1 MAAGRNGGASGYAV
15 ELAGVSKYYGSV
27 AALEDISLQ
36 IRHGEFYTLL
46 GPSGCGKTT
55 TLNIIGGFIPVSTGM
70 VRINGRVV
78 QDDPPYRRNVNTVFQ
93 NYALFPHMTVA
104 QNIGFGPRMSKMP
117 PAEIERKVEEVLRL
131 ISLPEFAQRRPA
143 QLSGGQQQRVA
154 LARALVNE
162 PDVLLLDEP
171 LGALD
176 LKIRKQL
183 QAELRNIQRK
193 VGITFVYVTHDQE
206 EAMVMSDRIAVLN
219 KGHLVQEDT
228 PTAIY
233 HRPANR
239 FVASFI
245 GESNFF
251 EGSLQER
258 DGNEMWVQIPGFPRP
273 VCVRAAGTPGQSLPA
288 VSQAV
293 TVMVRP
299 EHMVACT
306 APNDILDNLAEAT
319 VTRVAF
325 LGMYTQIGCEL
336 PGGAPV
342 IVHQTSQAGTGDDLA
357 ITPGQKIRV
366 GWQVR
371 DGQVLYQ

>member
-1 MAAGRNGGASGYAV
+1 MTSDSKAQVCAV
-15 ELAGVSKYYGSV
+15 ELVGVSKFYGSV
-27 AALEDISLQ
+27 AALDDISLQ

-55 TLNIIGGFIPVSTGM
+55 TLNIIGGFIPLSAGTL
-70 VRINGRVV
+70 RINGRLV
-78 QDDPPYRRNVNTVFQ
+78 QNDPPYRRNVNTVFQ

-104 QNIGFGPRMSKMP
+104 QNIGFGPRMRKQP
-117 PAEIERKVEEVLRL
+117 KVETDRRVEEMLQL
-131 ISLPEFAQRRPA
+131 ISLPGFGTRRPA

-183 QAELRNIQRK
+183 QGELRNIQRK

-206 EAMVMSDRIAVLN
+206 EAMVLSDRIAVMN
-219 KGHLVQEDT
+219 KGKVVQEGA
-228 PTAIY
+228 PGEIY

-251 EGSLQER
+251 HGTLREAAGDEALV
-258 DGNEMWVQIPGFPRP
+258 DLPGFRRP
-273 VCVRAAGTPGQSLPA
+273 VRARSERTPAPGT
-288 VSQAV
+288 AV
-293 TVMVRP
+293 TIAVRP
-299 EHMVACT
+299 ERMAWQT
-306 APNDILDNLAEAT
+306 ADDGTLDSAAEAIVRKT
-319 VTRVAF
+319 AF
-325 LGMYTQIGCEL
+325 LGMYSQIVAEL
-336 PGGAPV
+336 PNGSSVMIHETEAGEAAPALDRLV
-342 IVHQTSQAGTGDDLA
+342 GQTIV
-357 ITPGQKIRV
+357 V
-366 GWQVR
+366 GWQVS
-371 DGQVLYQ
+371 DGQLLAD

>member
-1 MAAGRNGGASGYAV
+1 MEPGSEPSGCAV
-15 ELAGVSKYYGSV
+15 ELQGVSKYYGSV

-55 TLNIIGGFIPVSTGM
+55 TLNIIGGFIPLSAGTL
-70 VRINGRVV
+70 RINGRLVH
-78 QDDPPYRRNVNTVFQ
+78 DDPPYRRNVNTVFQ

-104 QNIGFGPRMSKMP
+104 QNIGFGPRMRKVP
-117 PAEIERKVEEVLRL
+117 QADIDRKVEEMLQL
-131 ISLPEFAQRRPA
+131 ISLSGFGDRRPG

-154 LARALVNE
+154 LARALINE

-183 QAELRNIQRK
+183 QGELRNIQRK

-206 EAMVMSDRIAVLN
+206 EAMVLSDRLAVMD
-219 KGHLVQEDT
+219 KGKVVQEGA
-228 PTAIY
+228 PAVIY

-251 EGSLQER
+251 DGTLRHVS
-258 DGNEMWVQIPGFPRP
+258 GNEAWVELPGFVRP
-273 VCVRAAGTPGQSLPA
+273 VRTQLDQPVDAGT
-288 VSQAV
+288 AV
-293 TVMVRP
+293 TIMVRP
-299 EHMVACT
+299 ERMT
-306 APNDILDNLAEAT
+306 WRLEDDGSLDNAGEAIVRKT
-319 VTRVAF
+319 AF
-325 LGMYTQIGCEL
+325 LGMYSQIVADLTEGTRVLIHETEA
-336 PGGAPV
+336 GESAPALDRLLGERIV
-342 IVHQTSQAGTGDDLA
+342 I
-357 ITPGQKIRV
+357 
-366 GWQVR
+366 GWQVP
-371 DGQVLYQ
+371 DGHLLRE

>member
-1 MAAGRNGGASGYAV
+1 MNSDRGSSVYAV
-15 ELAGVSKYYGSV
+15 ELEGVSKYYGTV
-27 AALEDISLQ
+27 AALDDVSLQ

-55 TLNIIGGFIPVSTGM
+55 TLNIIGGFIPLSAG
-70 VRINGRVV
+70 RLLINGKVV

-93 NYALFPHMTVA
+93 NYALFPHMTVG
-104 QNIGFGPRMSKMP
+104 QNIAFGPRMRKVP
-117 PAEIERKVEEVLRL
+117 QAEADRKVEAMLEL
-131 ISLPEFAQRRPA
+131 ISLPGFGGRKPG

-154 LARALVNE
+154 LARALINE

-183 QAELRNIQRK
+183 QGELRNIQRK

-206 EAMVMSDRIAVLN
+206 EAMVLSDRIAVMDR
-219 KGHLVQEDT
+219 GRVIQEDA

-245 GESNFF
+245 GESNFL
-251 EGSLQER
+251 EGTVDTQTGGE
-258 DGNEMWVQIPGFPRP
+258 VQVDVPGFGRP
-273 VCVRAAGTPGQSLPA
+273 VRARTDQPVTQG
-288 VSQAV
+288 QAV

-299 EHMVACT
+299 EHLVARPEHDD
-306 APNDILDNLAEAT
+306 AVDNQAQGT
-319 VTRVAF
+319 VSKVAF
-325 LGMYTQIGCEL
+325 LGMYTQIGAEL
-336 PGGAPV
+336 AGGGHV
-342 IVHQTSQAGTGDDLA
+342 TVHQTSEADTGGAPQLA
-357 ITPGQKIRV
+357 VGQPVFV
-366 GWQVR
+366 GWR
-371 DGQVLYQ
+371 SSDGQVLFG